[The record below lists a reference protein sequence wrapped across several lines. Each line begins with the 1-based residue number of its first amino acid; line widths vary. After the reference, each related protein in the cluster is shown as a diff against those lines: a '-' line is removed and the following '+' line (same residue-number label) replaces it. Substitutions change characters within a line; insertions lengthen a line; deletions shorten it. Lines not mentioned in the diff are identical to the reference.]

1 MDIGVLSMSMSMSK
15 VQQSVGISLTKIS
28 MDTGK
33 EMANQ
38 MTEMLKT
45 SAIDPNL
52 GQRLDVRG

>member
-1 MDIGVLSMSMSMSK
+1 MDIGALSMAMSMSS
-15 VQQSVGISLTKIS
+15 VQQSVGISLAKIS
-28 MDTGK
+28 MDNGK

-52 GQRLDVRG
+52 GQRLDIRV